1 MIMIIHEH
9 NKLMAREGLT
19 YWRNTV
25 LHVYYKE
32 TLYFLD
38 VNTADTEMR
47 EVLFVRMPAFK
58 PTLFPDNPSNN
69 S

>member
-1 MIMIIHEH
+1 
-9 NKLMAREGLT
+9 MAREGLT

-32 TLYFLD
+32 TLYCLD

-58 PTLFPDNPSNN
+58 PIPLFPDNSSNN